1 MNFNNL
7 TKQTKE
13 SHSWLIFRR
22 TAEQIKRA
30 ALENSIEDNYKLKI
44 AFLSSYTIDPLID
57 FLIVKAAENNI
68 VLDIYKSDFGQLN
81 QEFLNSQGGLYKA
94 NPDITIL
101 AAEAISLDENPILAA
116 EQIIRLSRVFK
127 NNSKNILVVCTFI
140 PQIAWPLHILET
152 ENEKFYHK
160 ANNLLKEKFQ
170 DDPQIQI
177 CDIDSLVSYFGYRN
191 ALSPEMMS
199 MAKIPFSEPFLELLS
214 LKIIGH
220 IRAKLGLTKK
230 CLVLDCDN
238 TLWGGIIGED
248 GIEGIK
254 IGPDWP
260 GREFVSFQKALLELY
275 NQGIILAIN
284 SRNNYDDV
292 IKVLREHPF
301 MVLREGHFAS
311 ITANWESK
319 PTNMH
324 QIANEINIGLDS
336 MVFVD
341 DSPVERELMRQMLP
355 EVCTIEMPSN
365 PSLFENTLRE
375 TNLFAKAFI
384 TEEDAKRG
392 QIYAAQRRRN
402 QLQKETPTLDDFL
415 KSLEMIISIRP
426 AEQKDIKRVSQL
438 TNRTNQFNLTTR
450 RYSETDIA
458 TMIEDKS
465 KRIYALSLKDKFGDN
480 GMVGVAI
487 VNCSADKWYIDT
499 FLMSC
504 RVIGRQSE
512 DALFDKIVRDSAA
525 QDVSILETE
534 YVPTEKNKL
543 VAEFWNRLGLTL
555 KNENNGTKYYRL
567 IVKNYPAV
575 EFKYLKFE

>member
-1 MNFNNL
+1 MKLHTITNALNS
-7 TKQTKE
+7 K
-13 SHSWLIFRR
+13 SWLAYRR
-22 TAEQIKRA
+22 LAEQIRRA

-57 FLIVKAAENNI
+57 FLTVKAAENDI
-68 VLDIYKSDFGQLN
+68 LLDTYKGDYGQIN
-81 QEFLNSQGGLYKA
+81 QEILNCQSGLYKSE
-94 NPDITIL
+94 PDITIL
-101 AAEAISLDENPILAA
+101 AAEAVSLDKDPAGAA
-116 EQIIRLSRVFK
+116 EQIISLCQAFK
-127 NNSKNILVVCTFI
+127 SNSKNILVVFTFTC
-140 PQIAWPLHILET
+140 PPAWPLHILKT
-152 ENEKFYHK
+152 ENEKACTE
-160 ANNLLKEKFQ
+160 ANNRLIEKFQ

-177 CDIDSLVSYFGYRN
+177 CDIDFLASYFGYSN
-191 ALSPEMMS
+191 ALSPEMMG
-199 MAKIPFSEPFLELLS
+199 MARIPFSEPFLELLS
-214 LKIIGH
+214 LKITGH
-220 IRAKLGLTKK
+220 IRAKLGLIKK

-260 GREFVSFQKALLELY
+260 GREFVSFQKAILELY

-311 ITANWESK
+311 IAANWESK

-458 TMIEDKS
+458 SMTEDES
-465 KRIYALSLKDKFGDN
+465 KRIYILTLKDKFGDN
-480 GMVGVAI
+480 GIVGLAI
-487 VNCSADKWYIDT
+487 VNCFSDKWHIDT

-504 RVIGRQSE
+504 RVIGRQAE
-512 DALFDKIVRDSAA
+512 DALVEQICKDAKEQLCEIIEAEHIKTA
-525 QDVSILETE
+525 
-534 YVPTEKNKL
+534 KNNL
-543 VAEFWNRLGLTL
+543 VADFWDKNGFKKMASDKNVTRYEMLL
-555 KNENNGTKYYRL
+555 KEYKP
-567 IVKNYPAV
+567 KNL
-575 EFKYLKFE
+575 KYLKLE